1 MTKAALA
8 AALLASVLAGAA
20 QAAGQPDHPWPIYA
34 SKYDPPGTEV
44 APGLKVGDTLDQS
57 NADRAKDL
65 LPPEILKHYKDGGY
79 RNEIGSWPE
88 GIIYREKSF
97 EESTQKN
104 VSKYDVDPDTGTIID
119 KATGKPPDY
128 I

>member
-8 AALLASVLAGAA
+8 AALLASVLAGAV
-20 QAAGQPDHPWPIYA
+20 QAAGQPDHPWPPDA

-57 NADRAKDL
+57 NADKAKDL

-79 RNEIGSWPE
+79 RNEIGSRPE
-88 GIIYREKSF
+88 GVTHPGKTVA
-97 EESTQKN
+97 ESTPKN
-104 VSKYDVDPDTGTIID
+104 AS
-119 KATGKPPDY
+119 
-128 I
+128 